1 MTLRREPLDDDMRR
15 LQDGDRDAVSRVFLA
30 LWPVVSGYCERLLDN
45 HADAEDAAQ
54 AALEKVFGQIDR
66 YDPDRPAI
74 AWVLAVAGWECR
86 TVRQRSVRR
95 RDAPLEHAAD
105 MQAGDASPEDL
116 VARAG
121 EIAALRQ
128 VLASLDEGD
137 RHTIELAFTDVLDE
151 GCHGAT
157 FRKRK
162 QRALERL
169 RAAFRR
175 LTV

>member
-1 MTLRREPLDDDMRR
+1 MRR
-15 LQDGDRDAVSRVFLA
+15 LQEGDRDAVSRVFFA
-30 LWPVVSGYCERLLDN
+30 LWPVVTGYCERLLDN
-45 HADAEDAAQ
+45 RADAEDAAQ

-66 YDPDRPAI
+66 YDPNRPAI

-86 TVRQRSVRR
+86 TVRQRAARR
-95 RDAPLEHAAD
+95 RDTSLERAAEIESAD
-105 MQAGDASPEDL
+105 SSPEDL

-137 RHTIELAFTDVLDE
+137 RHTIELAFTDVID
-151 GCHGAT
+151 GRCQGAT
-157 FRKRK
+157 FRKQK

-175 LTV
+175 FSV